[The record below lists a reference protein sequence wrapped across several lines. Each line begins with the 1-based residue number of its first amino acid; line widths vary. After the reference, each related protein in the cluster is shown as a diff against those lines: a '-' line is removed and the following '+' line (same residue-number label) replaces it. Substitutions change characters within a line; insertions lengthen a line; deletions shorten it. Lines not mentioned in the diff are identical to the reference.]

1 MKPITMAP
9 ITSPP
14 TTSANSATEV
24 GITAQVMPVMPSA
37 TGSDLV
43 NCPSRRRQP
52 QTAHEQAQRHGG
64 GQEQGNGGQAVMIV
78 HGDEDRFARR

>member
-1 MKPITMAP
+1 
-9 ITSPP
+9 
-14 TTSANSATEV
+14 
-24 GITAQVMPVMPSA
+24 MPSA